1 MRVSKR
7 QTWVITLLAI
17 AVVILLF
24 VMSTRS
30 LGKVSCEV
38 CMTYA
43 GGTQCRTAVGA
54 TEQEAARTATDNAC
68 QYLASGMTEGILCG
82 RTPPQ
87 SVTCRSN

>member
-7 QTWVITLLAI
+7 QAWLLTVLGI
-17 AVVILLF
+17 AVVIVLF

-30 LGKVSCEV
+30 LGKYSCEV

-54 TEQEAARTATDNAC
+54 TEQETVRTATDNAC

-87 SVTCRSN
+87 SVTCRPN